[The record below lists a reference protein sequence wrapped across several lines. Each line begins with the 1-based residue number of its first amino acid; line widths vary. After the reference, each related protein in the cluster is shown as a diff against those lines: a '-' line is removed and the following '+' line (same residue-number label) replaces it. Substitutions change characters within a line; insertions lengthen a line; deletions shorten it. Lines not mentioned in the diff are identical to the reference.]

1 LVGNSRFPTV
11 IGLSKGCRL
20 KDFWKTLDKFFMK
33 ASIFLS
39 VFFLVVS
46 FSSCATTSQFDA
58 KVETWKGENAD
69 MLVQA
74 WGQPD
79 SIEQLHT
86 GNKMFVYARLRHE
99 PITYS
104 DFQKRTAAN
113 VVGPKAPRSPASANT
128 GIYIRCATYFEV
140 TRQNIVDS
148 VMFRG
153 DECK

>member
-1 LVGNSRFPTV
+1 
-11 IGLSKGCRL
+11 
-20 KDFWKTLDKFFMK
+20 MK
-33 ASIFLS
+33 ASILS
-39 VFFLVVS
+39 FAVGALLS
-46 FSSCATTSQFDA
+46 FAFSGCATTSEFDA

-79 SIEQLHT
+79 AIEPLHT
-86 GNKMFVYARLRHE
+86 GNKMYVYARLRHD
-99 PITYS
+99 PMTFS
-104 DFQKRTAAN
+104 DFQKKTSMN
-113 VVGPKAPRSPASANT
+113 FVGPVQPRKPASADT

-153 DECK
+153 DDCK